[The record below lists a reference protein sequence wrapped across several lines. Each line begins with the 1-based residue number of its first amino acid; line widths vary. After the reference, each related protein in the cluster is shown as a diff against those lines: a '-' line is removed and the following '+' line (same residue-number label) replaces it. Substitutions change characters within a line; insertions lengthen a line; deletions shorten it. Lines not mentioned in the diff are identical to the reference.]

1 MSQNRLTVSYTL
13 TEYDEADYEAMIRIG
28 KANRP
33 DELDSVEDIR
43 DWDENNRRAGR
54 RSSRWHALVDG
65 EVVGFG
71 SLGESPWLNAEIRY
85 TDIEVHPDHQHRGI
99 GRALL
104 EHVETLAAERG
115 VESLITNTEEHRDRT
130 IRFLEAAGY
139 VEIDRDWRSTLDLDE
154 FDRNGWSDAIAR
166 VTASGVQIVSAAE
179 LRETFPDWID
189 RLYELYVEV
198 EGDMPVQIPIDS
210 MPRDDFEAL
219 MLGRKLL
226 PDGYLVAV
234 DGQDF
239 VGLTQPD
246 RVDGEP
252 DVLAQEMTGVT
263 ASARGKGIATA
274 LKMAAAIW
282 AKDAGYRSIRTYN
295 SKSNAA
301 MLAVNEKI
309 GFVKDYGFIEYKKE
323 L

>member
-71 SLGESPWLNAEIRY
+71 SLGESPWLNGEIRY

-104 EHVETLAAERG
+104 ERVETLAAERG

-154 FDRNGWSDAIAR
+154 FDRNAWSDAIAR

-198 EGDMPVQIPIDS
+198 EGDMPVWKRATVSLVMFLIHFGTNGFVPKAGTLRMELPWILGTALFAYFVLGVKPIT
-210 MPRDDFEAL
+210 AL
-219 MLGRKLL
+219 A
-226 PDGYLVAV
+226 LVAADSV
-234 DGQDF
+234 
-239 VGLTQPD
+239 
-246 RVDGEP
+246 
-252 DVLAQEMTGVT
+252 MTL
-263 ASARGKGIATA
+263 SLR
-274 LKMAAAIW
+274 
-282 AKDAGYRSIRTYN
+282 
-295 SKSNAA
+295 
-301 MLAVNEKI
+301 
-309 GFVKDYGFIEYKKE
+309 
-323 L
+323 